1 MVNGTSV
8 QAFLAVAVTVVG
20 SLLVLVVIVVVT
32 GVAVVYHTIWLLAP
46 ECKPFGLLMSLVF
59 DFSWLLL
66 LSSLPLL

>member
-1 MVNGTSV
+1 MVVGTSV
-8 QAFLAVAVTVVG
+8 QAFLVVAVTVVG
-20 SLLVLVVIVVVT
+20 SLMVLVVIVVVT
-32 GVAVVYHTIWLLAP
+32 GVAVAGHTIWLLAP